1 MANQFSW
8 TGFGLRFM
16 FAFIIVFAT
25 YNPEGYSFYHW
36 GIQDFFPIAPTK
48 IVVAL
53 LLLIG
58 WVIYIRA
65 TMRSLGG
72 VGLILTAGLCAAVL
86 WMLVDWGWIHQ
97 DSVRVISYAALMI
110 ITIILSVGMSWSHVR
125 RRMSGQYDMDDV
137 EEES

>member
-8 TGFGLRFM
+8 AGFGLRFF
-16 FAFIIVFAT
+16 FAAIIVFAT

-36 GIQDFFPIAPTK
+36 GIKDFLPIAPTK
-48 IVVAL
+48 VVAGL
-53 LLLIG
+53 VLLIG
-58 WVIYIRA
+58 WVVYIRA

-86 WMLVDWGWIHQ
+86 WMLVDWGWIPK
-97 DSVRVISYAALMI
+97 DSVRVISYAALMV

>member
-8 TGFGLRFM
+8 ASFGFRFL

-36 GIQDFFPIAPTK
+36 GIKGFLPIEPTR
-48 IVVAL
+48 VVVGL
-53 LLLIG
+53 VLLIG

-65 TMRSLGG
+65 TIRSLGG

-86 WMLVDWGWIHQ
+86 WMLVDWGWIPQ
-97 DSVRVISYAALMI
+97 NSIRVISYAALVI

-125 RRMSGQYDMDDV
+125 RRISGQYDMDDV